1 MAGAREETAKQR
13 AVEPLRIAVP
23 TSGIHYAF
31 EKLYANQGDE
41 TAWFAVAYASGAGAT
56 AGRVMSLIG
65 AGLMWLGLGLLVRP
79 HPSIGPR
86 TAVVGAALGA
96 VVLVTTIGF
105 LHVAPGP
112 ALFLSMIVI
121 IGHLARWLFG
131 RWNQRQGVDSGNT

>member
-31 EKLYANQGDE
+31 EKLYSNQGNE
-41 TAWFAVAYASGAGAT
+41 TAWFALAYASGAGAT
-56 AGRVMSLIG
+56 AGRVMSLMG
-65 AGLMWLGLGLLVRP
+65 AGLLWLGRGLLVRP
-79 HPSIGPR
+79 HPSIGR
-86 TAVVGAALGA
+86 MAAVITTALGA

-112 ALFLSMIVI
+112 AMFLSMIVI
-121 IGHLARWLFG
+121 IGHLARWLLG
-131 RWNQRQGVDSGNT
+131 RWNQRQGVENGW

>member
-41 TAWFAVAYASGAGAT
+41 TAWFALAYASGAGAT

-65 AGLMWLGLGLLVRP
+65 AGLLWLGLGLLVRP
-79 HPSIGPR
+79 HPSIGR
-86 TAVVGAALGA
+86 MAAVITTALAA
-96 VVLVTTIGF
+96 VVLVTTAKA
-105 LHVAPGP
+105 AP
-112 ALFLSMIVI
+112 AVLSVI
-121 IGHLARWLFG
+121 R
-131 RWNQRQGVDSGNT
+131 RSC